1 MKPSIPAAR
10 STSHLFIALFLAA
23 LPVTTAFGQQA
34 AANPEKAAQKQA
46 AFQKRFAAAD
56 ANGDGKLTK
65 QEADDK
71 MPFVYKHFDEI
82 DTAHKGFVT
91 KDQVAAYFAKRR
103 EARATDNK

>member
-1 MKPSIPAAR
+1 MKPSTSPVR
-10 STSHLFIALFLAA
+10 SASHLFVALLLGA
-23 LPVTTAFGQQA
+23 LPVAAAFGQQA
-34 AANPEKAAQKQA
+34 VDPAKAAQMQA

-65 QEADDK
+65 QEADGK

-82 DTAHKGFVT
+82 DTTHQGFVT
-91 KDQVAAYFAKRR
+91 KDQIAAYIAKVH

>member
-1 MKPSIPAAR
+1 MKPRNPAAR
-10 STSHLFIALFLAA
+10 PASRLFITLLLAA
-23 LPVTTAFGQQA
+23 LPVATAFGQQA
-34 AANPEKAAQKQA
+34 ADPAKAAQMQA

-65 QEADDK
+65 QEADGK

-82 DTAHKGFVT
+82 DAAHKGFVT
-91 KDQVAAYFAKRR
+91 MDQIAAYFAKIH

>member
-1 MKPSIPAAR
+1 MTYRTPAAR
-10 STSHLFIALFLAA
+10 PAARVFVALLLAT
-23 LPVTTAFGQQA
+23 LPVAVALGQQA
-34 AANPEKAAQKQA
+34 ADPDKAAQMQA

-65 QEADDK
+65 QEADGH

-91 KDQVAAYFAKRR
+91 KDQIAAYIAKMRA
-103 EARATDNK
+103 ARAQDNK